1 MDDLRILIARLGWPI
16 PAGRWWTMQELAKR
30 LGAPATAAE
39 TEAALLRLLNSCKLE
54 AEVVEALCI
63 FWIAAAV
70 EGYVANLDLLKRT
83 PKPSLLSNLFLQ
95 ALGFEA
101 QALDVD
107 LKVAPPDFEIPAD
120 FDGMQGLQLARNLRT
135 NLSRLENR
143 TSLPLIRQ
151 MAFEWTQNQT
161 AYPESPIQGDFWH
174 FARSL
179 GEGFVGPYSSRAAL
193 RGISA
198 YLRTLVVAE
207 QLWGL
212 PAGVVRHYA
221 LKALPVHPA
230 LAALSPS
237 RPAWGADSGGTSVG
251 AQR

>member
-30 LGAPATAAE
+30 LGAPATAVE

-63 FWIAAAV
+63 FWIAAEV

-83 PKPSLLSNLFLQ
+83 PKPSLLSNLFLE

-107 LKVAPPDFEIPAD
+107 LKVAPPDFKIPGD

-135 NLSRLENR
+135 NLSRLEN
-143 TSLPLIRQ
+143 
-151 MAFEWTQNQT
+151 
-161 AYPESPIQGDFWH
+161 
-174 FARSL
+174 
-179 GEGFVGPYSSRAAL
+179 
-193 RGISA
+193 
-198 YLRTLVVAE
+198 
-207 QLWGL
+207 
-212 PAGVVRHYA
+212 
-221 LKALPVHPA
+221 
-230 LAALSPS
+230 
-237 RPAWGADSGGTSVG
+237 
-251 AQR
+251 